1 MNGHRSDAKKQDKL
15 AVDAHFLQPGHD
27 FERDAKFTIIEKITN
42 KEITGPNLTEDPRA
56 EGGLLDE
63 QTRNHCTT
71 GIQHWI
77 ELPPMNAR

>member
-42 KEITGPNLTEDPRA
+42 REITGPNLTRILEQREDFWMSKLGTIAPQ
-56 EGGLLDE
+56 GFNTGLNFP
-63 QTRNHCTT
+63 Q
-71 GIQHWI
+71 
-77 ELPPMNAR
+77 